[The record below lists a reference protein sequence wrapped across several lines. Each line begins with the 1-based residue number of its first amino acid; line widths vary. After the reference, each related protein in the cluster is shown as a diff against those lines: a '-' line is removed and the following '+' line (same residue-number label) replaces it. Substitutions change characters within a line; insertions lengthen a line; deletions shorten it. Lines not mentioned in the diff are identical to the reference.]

1 MSRPTVDLKP
11 LLQAV
16 ISQASK
22 LCGAEQG
29 FIFRL
34 DPDGKYRLW
43 VAHGSTAEYERF
55 TDEHPIDRGNRGTL
69 TGRVAIDLQIV
80 HVPDV
85 LEDPEYTYWEAQGIG
100 KFRTLLGV
108 PLVRDGVAIAVM
120 NLWRSTRSAFS
131 DDEIELVKTF
141 ADQALI
147 AIENVRL
154 FNETKEALDQQTA
167 TSSIL
172 KVIASSPTDAQPV
185 LDAIA
190 ESAARVCGASD
201 AHVYRVDGTL
211 LRQWSHHGPIPGLD
225 PGESLPLNR
234 ESLIGRSILDRR
246 VIHTHDAARLDPA
259 EYPVSVGLQRRWGY
273 RTGVAMPLLRDGV
286 AIGGIAIRRTEVEPF
301 SPKQI
306 ELLHTFADQAVIAI
320 ENVRLFNETKEA
332 LEQQIAT
339 GEVLKVISRST
350 TDLQPV
356 FDTIVQQAVRL
367 LAGTLGTVWL
377 VDGENMDLVAS
388 ADMPEPFRQL
398 FLQPSPVTRGSIP
411 GRAILEGR
419 TIHVAD
425 LRADPE
431 YDQVDAQRA
440 GGGYRT
446 IVAAPLVRDAVTIGA
461 VVVARRPMQP
471 FSDRQVRLIET
482 FADQAVIAIENVR
495 LFNETKEALEQ
506 QTATSRVLEVIS
518 RSAFDLQ
525 SVFDVVVENANKLCR
540 GDWSYLFRREGELF
554 HLVASDGGI
563 PELVNYEHAHPT
575 PIVRSTMIGRVALER
590 GIVHIPDMMTD
601 PEYDWPPNREHQVHS
616 GLGVPIFRDGEVVA
630 VIGVARMAVKPFSE
644 NEIRLVQ
651 TFADQ
656 AAIAMDN
663 VRLFNEIQDKG
674 RQLEIASR
682 HKSEFL
688 ANMSHELRTPLNA
701 IIGFSEVLKERL
713 FGELNEK
720 QVEYVTDILE
730 SGRHLLSLI
739 NDILDL
745 SKVEA
750 GRMELQLS
758 TFSLPEALQNGVT
771 MVRERATRQRVELR
785 ANIATD
791 IELIEADERKVKQT
805 IFNLL
810 SNAVK
815 FTPEGGNVLVS
826 AERRNGDVVISV
838 RDSGIG
844 IAREDQERIFEEFQ
858 QAIRG
863 KGGPQEGTGLGLTLA
878 RRFVELH
885 GGKIWVESE
894 PGKGSTFSF
903 TLPLHAPAGI
913 TA

>member
-1 MSRPTVDLKP
+1 
-11 LLQAV
+11 
-16 ISQASK
+16 
-22 LCGAEQG
+22 
-29 FIFRL
+29 
-34 DPDGKYRLW
+34 
-43 VAHGSTAEYERF
+43 
-55 TDEHPIDRGNRGTL
+55 
-69 TGRVAIDLQIV
+69 
-80 HVPDV
+80 
-85 LEDPEYTYWEAQGIG
+85 
-100 KFRTLLGV
+100 RT
-108 PLVRDGVAIAVM
+108 
-120 NLWRSTRSAFS
+120 S
-131 DDEIELVKTF
+131 
-141 ADQALI
+141 
-147 AIENVRL
+147 
-154 FNETKEALDQQTA
+154 
-167 TSSIL
+167 
-172 KVIASSPTDAQPV
+172 
-185 LDAIA
+185 
-190 ESAARVCGASD
+190 
-201 AHVYRVDGTL
+201 
-211 LRQWSHHGPIPGLD
+211 
-225 PGESLPLNR
+225 
-234 ESLIGRSILDRR
+234 
-246 VIHTHDAARLDPA
+246 
-259 EYPVSVGLQRRWGY
+259 
-273 RTGVAMPLLRDGV
+273 
-286 AIGGIAIRRTEVEPF
+286 
-301 SPKQI
+301 
-306 ELLHTFADQAVIAI
+306 
-320 ENVRLFNETKEA
+320 
-332 LEQQIAT
+332 
-339 GEVLKVISRST
+339 
-350 TDLQPV
+350 
-356 FDTIVQQAVRL
+356 
-367 LAGTLGTVWL
+367 
-377 VDGENMDLVAS
+377 
-388 ADMPEPFRQL
+388 
-398 FLQPSPVTRGSIP
+398 
-411 GRAILEGR
+411 
-419 TIHVAD
+419 HVAD

-525 SVFDVVVENANKLCR
+525 SVFDVVVESANKLCR

-858 QAIRG
+858 Q
-863 KGGPQEGTGLGLTLA
+863 
-878 RRFVELH
+878 
-885 GGKIWVESE
+885 
-894 PGKGSTFSF
+894 
-903 TLPLHAPAGI
+903 
-913 TA
+913 